1 MKLKFKLSSLGFG
14 GVIMAAAEVEREVTT
29 TISLGVR
36 PVVDGQVNLDTLIQ
50 SLDADNQSVVAQVL
64 AASEPTALL
73 LVLKGAGRGNRFMVN
88 KGGTTIGRAVDSG
101 IFLDDVTVSRKHA
114 TISFDQFFSFTDAG
128 SLNGSYLNNE
138 RATTAVLKSGDEI
151 QIGKFHL
158 VFISNKSDSTN
169 SQSDNN

>member
-1 MKLKFKLSSLGFG
+1 
-14 GVIMAAAEVEREVTT
+14 MAAAEAEREVTT
-29 TISLGVR
+29 TISLGIR

-50 SLDADNQSVVAQVL
+50 TLDADNQSVVAQVL
-64 AASEPTALL
+64 AATEPTALL

-88 KGGTTIGRAVDSG
+88 KAGTTIGRAVDSG

-114 TISFDQFFSFTDAG
+114 TITFDQEFTFTDAG

-138 RATTAVLKSGDEI
+138 RASVVTLRSGDEI

-158 VFISNKSDSTN
+158 VFISNKAN
-169 SQSDNN
+169 SNNSNSDNK

>member
-1 MKLKFKLSSLGFG
+1 MT
-14 GVIMAAAEVEREVTT
+14 AAEVEREITT

-50 SLDADNQSVVAQVL
+50 SLDAENQNVVAQVL
-64 AASEPTALL
+64 AANEPTALL

-88 KGGTTIGRAVDSG
+88 EAGSTIGRGSDSD

-114 TISFDQFFSFTDAG
+114 TISFEDGFKFVDSG

-138 RATTAVLKSGDEI
+138 RTSTAALKSGDEI

-158 VFISNKSDSTN
+158 VFICNKNSNSN
-169 SQSDNN
+169 SQTDNK

>member
-1 MKLKFKLSSLGFG
+1 
-14 GVIMAAAEVEREVTT
+14 MAAAEVEREVTT

-36 PVVDGQVNLDTLIQ
+36 PVVDGQANLDTLIQ
-50 SLDADNQSVVAQVL
+50 SLDAENQSVVAQVL
-64 AASEPTALL
+64 AATEPTALL

-88 KGGTTIGRAVDSG
+88 KSGSTIGRASDSG

-114 TISFDQFFSFTDAG
+114 SITFDQFFTFTDSG

-138 RATTAVLKSGDEI
+138 RATTSVLKSGDEI

-158 VFISNKSDSTN
+158 VFISNKSNASN
-169 SQSDNN
+169 SQSDNK

>member
-1 MKLKFKLSSLGFG
+1 MT
-14 GVIMAAAEVEREVTT
+14 AAEVEREVTT

-50 SLDADNQSVVAQVL
+50 SLDAENQSVVAQVL
-64 AASEPTALL
+64 AATEPTALL

-88 KGGTTIGRAVDSG
+88 KSGSTIGRASDSG

-114 TISFDQFFSFTDAG
+114 SITFDQFFTFTDSG

-138 RATTAVLKSGDEI
+138 RATTSVLKSGDEI

-158 VFISNKSDSTN
+158 VFISNKSNASN
-169 SQSDNN
+169 SQSDNK

>member
-1 MKLKFKLSSLGFG
+1 MT
-14 GVIMAAAEVEREVTT
+14 AAEVEREVTT

-50 SLDADNQSVVAQVL
+50 SLDADNQNVVSQVL
-64 AASEPTALL
+64 AATEPTALL
-73 LVLKGAGRGNRFMVN
+73 LVLKGAGRGNRFMIN
-88 KGGTTIGRAVDSG
+88 NSGATIGRAVDSE

-114 TISFDQFFSFTDAG
+114 TISCDQDFTFSDLG

-158 VFISNKSDSTN
+158 VFISNKSN
-169 SQSDNN
+169 HSQSDNK

>member
-1 MKLKFKLSSLGFG
+1 MKLKLKLSSLGFG

>member
-1 MKLKFKLSSLGFG
+1 MT
-14 GVIMAAAEVEREVTT
+14 AAEVEREVTT

-64 AASEPTALL
+64 AATEPTALL

-88 KGGTTIGRAVDSG
+88 KSGSTIGRATDSG

-114 TISFDQFFSFTDAG
+114 TITFDQEFTFTDSG

-138 RATTAVLKSGDEI
+138 RAATATLKSGDEI

-158 VFISNKSDSTN
+158 VFISNSK
-169 SQSDNN
+169 

>member
-1 MKLKFKLSSLGFG
+1 
-14 GVIMAAAEVEREVTT
+14 MAAAEVEREVTT

-50 SLDADNQSVVAQVL
+50 SLDADNQKVVAQVL

-88 KGGTTIGRAVDSG
+88 KSGSTIGRATDSG

-114 TISFDQFFSFTDAG
+114 TITFDQNFTFTDSG
-128 SLNGSYLNNE
+128 SLNGSYVNNE
-138 RATTAVLKSGDEI
+138 RATTTVLKSGDEI

-158 VFISNKSDSTN
+158 VFISNKSNASN
-169 SQSDNN
+169 SQSDNK

>member
-1 MKLKFKLSSLGFG
+1 MT
-14 GVIMAAAEVEREVTT
+14 AAEVEREVTT

-36 PVVDGQVNLDTLIQ
+36 PVIDGQVNLDTLIQ

-64 AASEPTALL
+64 AATEPTALL
-73 LVLKGAGRGNRFMVN
+73 LVLKGAGRGNRFMVD
-88 KGGTTIGRAVDSG
+88 KAGTTIGRAVDSG

-114 TISFDQFFSFTDAG
+114 TINFDQAFSFTDSG

-138 RATTAVLKSGDEI
+138 RATTSVLKSGDEI

-158 VFISNKSDSTN
+158 VFISNKSSSTN
-169 SQSDNN
+169 SQSDNK

>member
-1 MKLKFKLSSLGFG
+1 MS
-14 GVIMAAAEVEREVTT
+14 AAEVEREVTT

-36 PVVDGQVNLDTLIQ
+36 PVIDGQVNLDTLIQ
-50 SLDADNQSVVAQVL
+50 SLDADNQSIVAQVL

-114 TISFDQFFSFTDAG
+114 SITFGQDFNFTDAG

-138 RATTAVLKSGDEI
+138 RTTTSVLKSGDEI

-158 VFISNKSDSTN
+158 VFISNNGGKSK
-169 SQSDNN
+169 

>member
-1 MKLKFKLSSLGFG
+1 
-14 GVIMAAAEVEREVTT
+14 MAAAEVEREVTT
-29 TISLGVR
+29 TISLGIR

-50 SLDADNQSVVAQVL
+50 TLEADNQSVVAQVL
-64 AASEPTALL
+64 AATEPTALL

-88 KGGTTIGRAVDSG
+88 KAGTTIGRAVDSG

-114 TISFDQFFSFTDAG
+114 TITFDQEFTFTDSG

-138 RATTAVLKSGDEI
+138 RASVATLKSGDEI

-158 VFISNKSDSTN
+158 IFISNKASSNN
-169 SQSDNN
+169 SNSDNK

>member
-1 MKLKFKLSSLGFG
+1 MT
-14 GVIMAAAEVEREVTT
+14 ADEVEREVTT

-50 SLDADNQSVVAQVL
+50 SLDADNQKVVAQVL
-64 AASEPTALL
+64 AATEPTALL
-73 LVLKGAGRGNRFMVN
+73 LVLKGAGRGNRFMVDRS
-88 KGGTTIGRAVDSG
+88 GTSIGRATDSG

-114 TISFDQFFSFTDAG
+114 TITCQQDFTFTDSG

-158 VFISNKSDSTN
+158 VFISNKSNSTN
-169 SQSDNN
+169 SQSDNK

>member
-1 MKLKFKLSSLGFG
+1 
-14 GVIMAAAEVEREVTT
+14 MAAAEVEREVTT

-36 PVVDGQVNLDTLIQ
+36 PVEDGQVNLDTLIQ

-158 VFISNKSDSTN
+158 VFISNKSNSTN

>member
-1 MKLKFKLSSLGFG
+1 MS
-14 GVIMAAAEVEREVTT
+14 AAEVERELTT

-50 SLDADNQSVVAQVL
+50 SLDTENQSVVAQVL
-64 AASEPTALL
+64 AATEPTALL

-88 KGGTTIGRAVDSG
+88 KSGTTIGRAADSG

-114 TISFDQFFSFTDAG
+114 TINFDRGFTFTDAG

-138 RATTAVLKSGDEI
+138 RASTALLKSGDEI

-158 VFISNKSDSTN
+158 VFISNKSSSTN
-169 SQSDNN
+169 SQSDNK

>member
-1 MKLKFKLSSLGFG
+1 MT
-14 GVIMAAAEVEREVTT
+14 AAEVEREVTT

-50 SLDADNQSVVAQVL
+50 SLDTDNQSVVSQVL
-64 AASEPTALL
+64 AATAATALL
-73 LVLKGAGRGNRFMVN
+73 QVLKGAGRGNRFMIN
-88 KGGTTIGRAVDSG
+88 NSGATIGRAVDSG

-114 TISFDQFFSFTDAG
+114 TITCDQDFTFTDLG

-138 RATTAVLKSGDEI
+138 RATTAVLRSGDEI

-158 VFISNKSDSTN
+158 VFISNKSNN
-169 SQSDNN
+169 SKSDNK

>member
-1 MKLKFKLSSLGFG
+1 MS
-14 GVIMAAAEVEREVTT
+14 AAEVEREVTT

-36 PVVDGQVNLDTLIQ
+36 PVIDGQVNLDTLIQ
-50 SLDADNQSVVAQVL
+50 SLDAENKKVVAQVL
-64 AASEPTALL
+64 ASTEPTAFL

>member
-1 MKLKFKLSSLGFG
+1 
-14 GVIMAAAEVEREVTT
+14 MAAAEVEREVTT

-50 SLDADNQSVVAQVL
+50 SLDADNQKVVSQVL
-64 AASEPTALL
+64 AATEPTALL

-88 KGGTTIGRAVDSG
+88 QSGTTIGRAVDSG

-114 TISFDQFFSFTDAG
+114 TINFDQDFTFTDAG

-138 RATTAVLKSGDEI
+138 RASTSTLKSGDEI

-158 VFISNKSDSTN
+158 VFISNKSSSTN
-169 SQSDNN
+169 SQSDNK

>member
-1 MKLKFKLSSLGFG
+1 
-14 GVIMAAAEVEREVTT
+14 MAAAEVEREVTT

-64 AASEPTALL
+64 AATEPTALL

-88 KGGTTIGRAVDSG
+88 KSGSTIGRASDSG
-101 IFLDDVTVSRKHA
+101 IFLDDITVSRKHA
-114 TISFDQFFSFTDAG
+114 TITFDQEFTFTDAG

-138 RATTAVLKSGDEI
+138 RATSAILKSGDEI
-151 QIGKFHL
+151 QVGKFHL
-158 VFISNKSDSTN
+158 VFISNTSTN
-169 SQSDNN
+169 NNSKSVSK

>member
-1 MKLKFKLSSLGFG
+1 MT
-14 GVIMAAAEVEREVTT
+14 AAEVEREVTT
-29 TISLGVR
+29 TIALGVR

-50 SLDADNQSVVAQVL
+50 SLDADNQKVVAQVL

-73 LVLKGAGRGNRFMVN
+73 LVLKGAGRGNRFMVD
-88 KGGTTIGRAVDSG
+88 KAGTTIGRAVDSG

-158 VFISNKSDSTN
+158 VFISNKSNSTN

>member
-1 MKLKFKLSSLGFG
+1 
-14 GVIMAAAEVEREVTT
+14 MAAAEVEREVTT

-50 SLDADNQSVVAQVL
+50 SLDADNQKVVAQVM

-73 LVLKGAGRGNRFMVN
+73 LVLKGAGRGNRFMVD
-88 KGGTTIGRAVDSG
+88 KAGTTIGRAADSG

-114 TISFDQFFSFTDAG
+114 TISFDQEFSFTDAG

-138 RATTAVLKSGDEI
+138 RATTSILKSGDEI

-158 VFISNKSDSTN
+158 VFISNKSSSTN
-169 SQSDNN
+169 SQSYNK

>member
-1 MKLKFKLSSLGFG
+1 MKLQFKLSSLGFG
-14 GVIMAAAEVEREVTT
+14 GVIMTAAEVEREVTT

-36 PVVDGQVNLDTLIQ
+36 PLVDGQVNLDTLIQ
-50 SLDADNQSVVAQVL
+50 SLNAENQKVVAQVL

-88 KGGTTIGRAVDSG
+88 KSGTTIGRAVDSG

-151 QIGKFHL
+151 QVGKFHL

>member
-1 MKLKFKLSSLGFG
+1 
-14 GVIMAAAEVEREVTT
+14 MAAAEVERELTT

-50 SLDADNQSVVAQVL
+50 SLDADNQGVVAQVL

-73 LVLKGAGRGNRFMVN
+73 LVLKGAGRGNRFMVDQT
-88 KGGTTIGRAVDSG
+88 GTTIGRAVDSG

-114 TISFDQFFSFTDAG
+114 TISFDQEFIFTDSG

-138 RATTAVLKSGDEI
+138 RATTSVLKSGDEI

-158 VFISNKSDSTN
+158 VFISNKGNSSN
-169 SQSDNN
+169 SQSDNK

>member
-1 MKLKFKLSSLGFG
+1 MT
-14 GVIMAAAEVEREVTT
+14 AAEVEREVTT

-50 SLDADNQSVVAQVL
+50 SLDADNQKVVAQVL

-73 LVLKGAGRGNRFMVN
+73 LVLKGAGRGNRFMVD
-88 KGGTTIGRAVDSG
+88 KAGTTIGRAADSG

-114 TISFDQFFSFTDAG
+114 TINFDQEFSFTDSG

-158 VFISNKSDSTN
+158 VFINNKSSSTN
-169 SQSDNN
+169 SQSDNK

>member
-1 MKLKFKLSSLGFG
+1 MT
-14 GVIMAAAEVEREVTT
+14 AAEVERELTT

-50 SLDADNQSVVAQVL
+50 SLDADNQSVVSQVL
-64 AASEPTALL
+64 AATEPTALL

-88 KGGTTIGRAVDSG
+88 KSGTTIGRTVDSG

-114 TISFDQFFSFTDAG
+114 TITFDQDFTFTDSG

-138 RATTAVLKSGDEI
+138 RASTATLKSGDEI

-158 VFISNKSDSTN
+158 VFISNN
-169 SQSDNN
+169 SHSDNK

>member
-1 MKLKFKLSSLGFG
+1 MT
-14 GVIMAAAEVEREVTT
+14 AAEVEREVTT

-50 SLDADNQSVVAQVL
+50 SLDTDNQSVVSQVL
-64 AASEPTALL
+64 AAIEPTALL
-73 LVLKGAGRGNRFMVN
+73 LVLKGAGRGNRFMIN
-88 KGGTTIGRAVDSG
+88 KSGATIGRAVDSG

-114 TISFDQFFSFTDAG
+114 TITCDQDFTFTDLG

-158 VFISNKSDSTN
+158 VFIRNKSTSTN
-169 SQSDNN
+169 SQSDNK

>member
-1 MKLKFKLSSLGFG
+1 MT
-14 GVIMAAAEVEREVTT
+14 AAEVEREVTT

-64 AASEPTALL
+64 AATEPTALL

-88 KGGTTIGRAVDSG
+88 KSGSTIGRATDSG

-114 TISFDQFFSFTDAG
+114 TITFDQEFTFTDSG

-138 RATTAVLKSGDEI
+138 RASTAILKSGDEI

-158 VFISNKSDSTN
+158 VFISNSSH
-169 SQSDNN
+169 SDNK

>member
-1 MKLKFKLSSLGFG
+1 MT
-14 GVIMAAAEVEREVTT
+14 AAEVEREVTT

-36 PVVDGQVNLDTLIQ
+36 PVVDPQANLDTLIQ
-50 SLDADNQSVVAQVL
+50 SLDADNQKVVAQVL

-73 LVLKGAGRGNRFMVN
+73 LVLKGAGRGNRFMVD
-88 KGGTTIGRAVDSG
+88 KAGTTIGRAADSG

-114 TISFDQFFSFTDAG
+114 TINFDQEFSFTDSG

-158 VFISNKSDSTN
+158 VFISNKSSSTN
-169 SQSDNN
+169 SQSDNK

>member
-1 MKLKFKLSSLGFG
+1 
-14 GVIMAAAEVEREVTT
+14 MAAAEVEREVTT
-29 TISLGVR
+29 TISLGIR

-50 SLDADNQSVVAQVL
+50 TLDADNQSVVAEVL
-64 AASEPTALL
+64 AATEPTALL

-88 KGGTTIGRAVDSG
+88 KAGTTIGRAVDSG

-114 TISFDQFFSFTDAG
+114 TITFDQQFTFTDAG

-138 RATTAVLKSGDEI
+138 RASVATLKSGDEI

-158 VFISNKSDSTN
+158 IFISNKASSNN
-169 SQSDNN
+169 SNSDNK

>member
-1 MKLKFKLSSLGFG
+1 MT
-14 GVIMAAAEVEREVTT
+14 AAEVEREVTT

-50 SLDADNQSVVAQVL
+50 SLDVDNQKVVAQVL

-73 LVLKGAGRGNRFMVN
+73 LVLKGAGRGNRFMVD
-88 KGGTTIGRAVDSG
+88 KAGTTIGRAADSG

-114 TISFDQFFSFTDAG
+114 TINFDQEFSFTDSG

-158 VFISNKSDSTN
+158 VFISNKSSSTN
-169 SQSDNN
+169 SHSDNK

>member
-1 MKLKFKLSSLGFG
+1 
-14 GVIMAAAEVEREVTT
+14 MAAAEVEREVTT
-29 TISLGVR
+29 TISLGIR

-50 SLDADNQSVVAQVL
+50 TLDADNQSVVAQVF
-64 AASEPTALL
+64 AATEPTALL

-88 KGGTTIGRAVDSG
+88 KAGTTIGRAVDSG

-114 TISFDQFFSFTDAG
+114 TITFDQEFTFTDSG

-138 RATTAVLKSGDEI
+138 RASVATLKSGDEI

-158 VFISNKSDSTN
+158 VFISNKAN
-169 SQSDNN
+169 SNNSNSDNK

>member
-1 MKLKFKLSSLGFG
+1 MT
-14 GVIMAAAEVEREVTT
+14 AAEVEREVTT

-50 SLDADNQSVVAQVL
+50 SLDADNQKVVAQVL
-64 AASEPTALL
+64 GASEPTALL
-73 LVLKGAGRGNRFMVN
+73 LVLKGAGRGNRFMVD
-88 KGGTTIGRAVDSG
+88 KAGTTIGRAADSG

-114 TISFDQFFSFTDAG
+114 TITCQQDFTFTDSG

-138 RATTAVLKSGDEI
+138 RATTSILKSGDEI

-158 VFISNKSDSTN
+158 VFISNKSSSTN
-169 SQSDNN
+169 SQSDNK

>member
-1 MKLKFKLSSLGFG
+1 
-14 GVIMAAAEVEREVTT
+14 MAAAEVEREVTT

-158 VFISNKSDSTN
+158 VFISNKSSSTN

>member
-1 MKLKFKLSSLGFG
+1 
-14 GVIMAAAEVEREVTT
+14 MAAAEVERELTT

-50 SLDADNQSVVAQVL
+50 SLDADNQRVVAQVL
-64 AASEPTALL
+64 AESEPTALL
-73 LVLKGAGRGNRFMVN
+73 LVLKGAGRGNRFMVD
-88 KGGTTIGRAVDSG
+88 KTGTTIGRAVDSG

-114 TISFDQFFSFTDAG
+114 TINFEQEFTFTDAG

-138 RATTAVLKSGDEI
+138 RATTSELKSGDEI

-158 VFISNKSDSTN
+158 VFISNKGNSNS
-169 SQSDNN
+169 SQSDNQ